1 MTEKETQGRTAV
13 PAWSREEGDN
23 FVEPGNAIPPLTPET
38 TPDSIAR
45 AMGRCGWSELSQVQA
60 MAIPYVLARRD
71 VMIQSRT
78 GSGKTGAFLLPLLER
93 LDLEKPGC
101 QALVLVPT
109 RELAQQVARDAE
121 TLAGDSALKSVAVYG
136 GVGYGPQVEA
146 FRAGVQLVIGT
157 PGRILDHLLKG
168 SLNLDMLRVL
178 VFDEADRML
187 SMGFYPDMCQLRQYL
202 PRKRSGYMFSATF
215 PPYVM
220 RLAGEFLHEP
230 EMLSLSRDKVH
241 VSDITHYV
249 YKVPAMK
256 KDRCLVRLLEME
268 NPQSAIIFCNTKSN
282 VHFVTIVLKRFGFD
296 ADELSS
302 DISQKARE
310 QVLDRVRRGELK
322 FLVSTDVAA
331 RGIDISDLSHVFQ
344 YEPPQDEEAY
354 VHRSGR
360 TGRAGATGTAIS
372 LVSGMEEIDLAKIAS
387 RFSIPMVERELP
399 DEDEM
404 AAVVG
409 QRVQV
414 LLEAGLRSRDKLKT
428 ERLER
433 FVPLARDLAG
443 SEEGLRLLAMLLDD
457 YYQER
462 FHAVPLAA
470 PVSPATGEK
479 SGNRDRKH
487 PPRKRKP
494 STSGGEQ
501 GGERAE
507 SGREGGSKRRRRRP
521 RKRPGSA
528 GREGGPSSRPKEE

>member
-1 MTEKETQGRTAV
+1 MSESEKQSQG
-13 PAWSREEGDN
+13 PAPVWTRDNGEN
-23 FVEPGNAIPPLTPET
+23 FVEPDKAIPAMTPET
-38 TPDSIAR
+38 TPESISAALAR
-45 AMGRCGWSELSQVQA
+45 AGWKELSRVQA
-60 MAIPYVLARRD
+60 MAIPYVLDRRD

-93 LDLEKPGC
+93 LDLEKGGC
-101 QALVLVPT
+101 QALILVPT
-109 RELAQQVARDAE
+109 RELAQQVTRDAE
-121 TLAGDSALKSVAVYG
+121 TLFGDSGLKSVAVYG
-136 GVGYGPQVEA
+136 GVGYGPQVDA
-146 FRAGVQLVIGT
+146 FRAGTQLVIGT

-168 SLNLDMLRVL
+168 TLNLDRLRVL
-178 VFDEADRML
+178 IFDEADRML
-187 SMGFYPDMCQLRQYL
+187 SMGFYPDMRQLRQYL

-220 RLAGEFLHEP
+220 RLAGEFLDEP

-282 VHFVTIVLKRFGFD
+282 VHFVTVVLKRFGFD

-310 QVLDRVRRGELK
+310 RVLDRVRKGELR

-331 RGIDISDLSHVFQ
+331 RGIDIADLSHVFQ

-360 TGRAGATGTAIS
+360 TGRAGATGIAIS

-399 DEDEM
+399 DEGEI
-404 AAVVG
+404 AGVVG
-409 QRVQV
+409 QRTQV
-414 LLEAGLRSRDKLKT
+414 LLEAGLRSRDKLKI

-433 FVPLARDLAG
+433 FVPLAKDLAG
-443 SEEGLRLLAMLLDD
+443 SEEGVRLLAMLLDD

-462 FHAVPLAA
+462 FHEVPLAA
-470 PVSPATGEK
+470 PSSPASEERGD
-479 SGNRDRKH
+479 SRDRKR

-494 STSGGEQ
+494 EASALREEQ
-501 GGERAE
+501 SSSAE
-507 SGREGGSKRRRRRP
+507 GEGGAPKRRRRRP
-521 RKRPGSA
+521 RRRPKAA
-528 GREGGPSSRPKEE
+528 GEGGGSSSEGQKN

>member
-1 MTEKETQGRTAV
+1 MTEKETQAHV
-13 PAWSREEGDN
+13 AAPAWSRDKGDN
-23 FVEPGNAIPPLTPET
+23 FVEPGNAIPSLTPET
-38 TPDSIAR
+38 VPDSIAR
-45 AMGRCGWSELSQVQA
+45 AMARCGWEELSQVQA

-93 LDLEKPGC
+93 LDLSRPGC

-109 RELAQQVARDAE
+109 RELAQQVTRDAE
-121 TLAGDSALKSVAVYG
+121 TLAGDSDLKSVAVYG

-168 SLNLDMLRVL
+168 TLNLDRLRVL

-202 PRKRSGYMFSATF
+202 PKKRNGYMFSATF

-241 VSDITHYV
+241 VSDITHYM

-282 VHFVTIVLKRFGFD
+282 VHFVTVVLKRFGFD

-310 QVLDRVRRGELK
+310 QVLDRVRKGELR

-372 LVSGMEEIDLAKIAS
+372 LVSGMEEIDLTKIAA
-387 RFSIPMVERELP
+387 RFSIPLVERELP
-399 DEDEM
+399 DEGEI

-433 FVPLARDLAG
+433 FVPLAGDLAS

-470 PVSPATGEK
+470 PVSPAQGESGGAGSRERK
-479 SGNRDRKH
+479 SA
-487 PPRKRKP
+487 PRKSRP
-494 STSGGEQ
+494 SAPRGQ
-501 GGERAE
+501 GGGRPEA
-507 SGREGGSKRRRRRP
+507 GREGPPKRRRP
-521 RKRPGSA
+521 RKRSGSS
-528 GREGGPSSRPKEE
+528 GEGGGSSSRGQGE

>member
-1 MTEKETQGRTAV
+1 MTEKETQSQAV
-13 PAWSREEGDN
+13 NPVWTRDNGDN
-23 FVEPGNAIPPLTPET
+23 FVEPDKTIPPLTPET
-38 TPDSIAR
+38 TPESMTRAMAR
-45 AMGRCGWSELSQVQA
+45 AGWDELSTVQA
-60 MAIPYVLARRD
+60 MAIPYVLDRRD

-93 LDLEKPGC
+93 LDLEKPAC
-101 QALVLVPT
+101 QALILVPT
-109 RELAQQVARDAE
+109 RELAQQVTRDAE
-121 TLAGDSALKSVAVYG
+121 TLFGESGLKSVAVYG
-136 GVGYGPQVEA
+136 GVGYGPQVDA
-146 FRAGVQLVIGT
+146 FRAGTQLVIGT

-168 SLNLDMLRVL
+168 TLNLDNLRVL

-202 PRKRSGYMFSATF
+202 PRRRTGYMFSATF

-230 EMLSLSRDKVH
+230 EMLSLSRDNVH
-241 VSDITHYV
+241 VTDITHYV

-282 VHFVTIVLKRFGFD
+282 VHFVTVVLKRFGFD

-310 QVLDRVRRGELK
+310 RVLDRVRKGELR

-331 RGIDISDLSHVFQ
+331 RGIDIADLSHVFQ

-399 DEDEM
+399 DEGEIS
-404 AAVVG
+404 AVVG

-414 LLEAGLRSRDKLKT
+414 LLEAGLRSRDNIKT

-433 FVPLARDLAG
+433 FVPLAHDLAG
-443 SEEGLRLLAMLLDD
+443 SEEGARLLAMLLDD

-470 PVSPATGEK
+470 PVPSPRTENAGTRE
-479 SGNRDRKH
+479 
-487 PPRKRKP
+487 RKP
-494 STSGGEQ
+494 APRNRKPAPSSPRPEQASASGSSE
-501 GGERAE
+501 EPK
-507 SGREGGSKRRRRRP
+507 KRRRRRP
-521 RKRPGSA
+521 RKRPRTSG
-528 GREGGPSSRPKEE
+528 EGGSSSQGQDT